1 MSAFPCTT
9 HALRHDWTIDD
20 ARALFEF
27 PFNDLLF
34 VGQTIHR
41 QFFDPN
47 KVQIS
52 NLLSIKTGGY
62 PVDCGYCP
70 QSAKFETGAKAE
82 KLMDVDSVVAEAEQV
97 FAGVA
102 TRFCMGAASIFIG
115 RKSLPTPSPGRD
127 RDAAQFSRLG
137 LTGKYHS
144 SSDFDDALE

>member
-1 MSAFPCTT
+1 MSASPCTT

-20 ARALFEF
+20 ARALFAL

-34 VGQTIHR
+34 RGQTIHR

-47 KVQIS
+47 KVQMS
-52 NLLSIKTGGY
+52 NLLSIKIDGY
-62 PVDCGYCP
+62 PEDCGYCP
-70 QSAKFETGAKAE
+70 QSAKFETGAK
-82 KLMDVDSVVAEAEQV
+82 AEQV

-137 LTGKYHS
+137 LTGNYHS